1 MFFDDFFGWDREFYN
16 FERSIRDSAPYKIY
30 RDEKEVTIIHN
41 VLGIDEKDLNVD
53 IKQERNG
60 NYLVIQ
66 SSTKNDYEEYS
77 VESRFTIDLNK
88 YQDIKYEIKNGL
100 LYIHLFK
107 KEIEKPQ
114 IKITKM

>member
-16 FERSIRDSAPYKIY
+16 FERAIRDSAPYKIY

-66 SSTKNDYEEYS
+66 GSTKDDYDEYS

-114 IKITKM
+114 IRITKM

>member
-41 VLGIDEKDLNVD
+41 ILGIDEKDLNVD

-66 SSTKNDYEEYS
+66 GSTKDDYDEYS

-88 YQDIKYEIKNGL
+88 YQDISEIGDKL
-100 LYIHLFK
+100 QSVDSMKDIQLKFILVVK
-107 KEIEKPQ
+107 
-114 IKITKM
+114 